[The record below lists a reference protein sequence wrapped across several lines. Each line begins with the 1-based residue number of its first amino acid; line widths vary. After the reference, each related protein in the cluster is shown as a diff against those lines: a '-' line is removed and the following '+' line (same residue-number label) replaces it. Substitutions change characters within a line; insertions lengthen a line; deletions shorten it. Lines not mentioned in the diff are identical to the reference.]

1 MPDASLS
8 AGARGTLVTFT
19 VIRKAP
25 AAFALEPLY
34 AVAIVDLEGGNGGRG
49 RRVIGRIE
57 PFEPAPRLGA
67 PVELVR
73 WSRETP
79 VFAPR
84 KD

>member
-1 MPDASLS
+1 MPEQRLS
-8 AGARGTLVTFT
+8 PGARGTLVTYT

-34 AVAIVDLEGGNGGRG
+34 AVAIVDVDPVGSGGG

-67 PVELVR
+67 TVTLRR
-73 WSRETP
+73 WAKDTP
-79 VFAPR
+79 VFAPAP
-84 KD
+84 